1 MAKILEI
8 SLSELSD
15 SAKQLILAKAEEW
28 QTSPEETMSRL
39 LDRLAAD
46 SEEQSAT

>member
-1 MAKILEI
+1 MAKTLDI

-28 QTSPEETMSRL
+28 QTSPEEAMSRL
-39 LDRLAAD
+39 LDQLATS